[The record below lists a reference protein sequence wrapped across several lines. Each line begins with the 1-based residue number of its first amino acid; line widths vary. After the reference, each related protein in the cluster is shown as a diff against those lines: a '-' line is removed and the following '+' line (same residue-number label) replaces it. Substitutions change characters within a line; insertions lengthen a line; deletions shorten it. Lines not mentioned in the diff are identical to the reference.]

1 MYLKFQLHSPA
12 PQCGSRYASQMWSHR
27 DNTNAQLLCREQ
39 QAAVNTNLQQGR
51 GTYSRIP
58 VSTVGRHLQLWS
70 TITLLLPPSALMTG
84 LNLTPFRC
92 RNNFETFRCS
102 VRFLPQFG
110 SSQNLNLG
118 LQTTQNHAYTPMN

>member
-1 MYLKFQLHSPA
+1 MLHR
-12 PQCGSRYASQMWSHR
+12 CGH
-27 DNTNAQLLCREQ
+27 TETVLLCRKQ
-39 QAAVNTNLQQGR
+39 QTAVNTNLRQGR

-70 TITLLLPPSALMTG
+70 TITLLLPPSAATTG
-84 LNLTPFRC
+84 LNVTPFRR

-102 VRFLPQFG
+102 VRFLPEFG

-118 LQTTQNHAYTPMN
+118 LQTTQNHAYTPTNWVGFESVNLLFSSPRSFAH